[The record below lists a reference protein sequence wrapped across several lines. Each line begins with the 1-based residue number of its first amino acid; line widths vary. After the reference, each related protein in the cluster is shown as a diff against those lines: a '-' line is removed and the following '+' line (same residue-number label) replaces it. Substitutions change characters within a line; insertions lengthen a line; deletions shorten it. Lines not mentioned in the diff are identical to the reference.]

1 MSAAQAIVRTLMA
14 VGGIITATAAACW
27 LIDITVG
34 WWRR

>member
-1 MSAAQAIVRTLMA
+1 MSAAQAIVRTLVA
-14 VGGIITATAAACW
+14 VWGIVAATAAACW